1 MKVDFQGAAPNWP
14 AGNVPEKWPTIQSM
28 IFGFCNRKRVRSFP
42 IFFWGRIQHAKV
54 GGGCPPFGL
63 SGFWISELI
72 HRDSK
77 IEAISAVPAIVNDGI
92 THKETPHNHFDTDFP
107 KL

>member
-1 MKVDFQGAAPNWP
+1 MAYYSINDFWLLQQKKSQ
-14 AGNVPEKWPTIQSM
+14 EFSH
-28 IFGFCNRKRVRSFP
+28 
-42 IFFWGRIQHAKV
+42 FFWGRIQHAKV

-77 IEAISAVPAIVNDGI
+77 IEAISAVVAVVNDGI
-92 THKETPHNHFDTDFP
+92 THKETPHNRFDTDFP